1 MTTKTNTNPTSLKA
15 GRAAKITSP
24 LIAVAPVK
32 TGIRRTRAK
41 AEVAAGTP
49 APIALPLPV
58 SPVAVSKQARLI
70 SLLRG
75 AAGAT
80 LEQMMALTSWQAHTV
95 RGAISG
101 VLRKRLGLNVVCDA
115 AGSEVRRYRI
125 VGSVSV

>member
-1 MTTKTNTNPTSLKA
+1 MTTKTIANPTSLKT
-15 GRAAKITSP
+15 GRAAKITAP
-24 LIAVAPVK
+24 LIAVEPVK
-32 TGIRRTRAK
+32 TLTRRRRAK

-101 VLRKRLGLNVVCDA
+101 VLRKRLGLKVVCDSV
-115 AGSEVRRYRI
+115 GSEARCYRI
-125 VGSVSV
+125 VAAAA